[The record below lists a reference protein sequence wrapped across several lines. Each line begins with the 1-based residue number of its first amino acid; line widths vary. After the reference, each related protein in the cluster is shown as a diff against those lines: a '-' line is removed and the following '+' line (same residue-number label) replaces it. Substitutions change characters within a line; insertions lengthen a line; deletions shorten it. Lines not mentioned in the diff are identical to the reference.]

1 MSKSSYP
8 DVEPMGRL
16 ELLSIM
22 GITAVFMALIAKAML
37 YFGQLQ
43 LPAVQITPQ
52 SIGMGLLLSLGLVF
66 MSRIV
71 YQLWPAYRAN
81 SDWYLNLVV
90 RPLAWPDLIWLGLL
104 PGLSEE
110 LLFRGVLL
118 PSIGY
123 NWVGVILSA
132 LCFGLLH
139 TNSRQQW
146 PYALWASVVGLVLG
160 MALLQTGNLAVPIFA
175 HICCNIFSASLWKW
189 QQRS

>member
-16 ELLSIM
+16 ELLSVM
-22 GITAVFMALIAKAML
+22 GITAVFMALVAKAML

-43 LPAVQITPQ
+43 LPAMSITLEA
-52 SIGMGLLLSLGLVF
+52 IGLGLLLGLGLVLA
-66 MSRIV
+66 SRLA
-71 YQLWPAYRAN
+71 YRWWGLYRAN

-123 NWVGVILSA
+123 NWSGAILSA

-139 TNSRQQW
+139 INSRQQW
-146 PYALWASVVGLVLG
+146 PYAVWASLVGLVLG
-160 MALLQTGNLAVPIFA
+160 VALLQTGNLAIPIVA
-175 HICCNIFSASLWKW
+175 HTCCNIFSASLWKW
-189 QQRS
+189 QQKA